1 MLAASAARAARAL
14 SSQSMPLT
22 LTTAARGRLLALA
35 AARSPAGAVLRVA
48 VHEGGC
54 RGLEYR
60 FSLDAPAAAAA
71 AAPAAADD
79 AEPEVRL
86 DVDAAAGAAVV
97 LDAVTLERMRGAVID
112 FATSLQGEMFCVVSN
127 PLAAGACGCGTSFA
141 PRDDDGGDAA
151 AAAAAA
157 PPPRPPST

>member
-71 AAPAAADD
+71 AAAADD
-79 AEPEVRL
+79 AAPEVRL

-112 FATSLQGEMFCVVSN
+112 FATSLQGEMFCVASN
-127 PLAAGACGCGTSFA
+127 PLAAAACGCGVSFA
-141 PRDDDGGDAA
+141 PRDDDGG
-151 AAAAAA
+151 AAAAA
-157 PPPRPPST
+157 PPT